1 MEEMIMQMPVHIV
14 AAGSFIENKQAE
26 ILLVKARRGGWV
38 FPGGQVEV
46 GENIIEGLTREIK
59 EESGIEVVI
68 SHLIGVY
75 SNTAT
80 YEGHSGVKIVPTK
93 VMFDFVCKPVG
104 GKLSTSD
111 ETSESRWVSKSEV
124 LDMISAPALRIRY
137 QAYLDYEGSIHYM
150 EYVIKP
156 QFELKMKRNI

>member
-1 MEEMIMQMPVHIV
+1 
-14 AAGSFIENKQAE
+14 
-26 ILLVKARRGGWV
+26 
-38 FPGGQVEV
+38 
-46 GENIIEGLTREIK
+46 
-59 EESGIEVVI
+59 
-68 SHLIGVY
+68 
-75 SNTAT
+75 
-80 YEGHSGVKIVPTK
+80 
-93 VMFDFVCKPVG
+93 MFDFVCKPVG